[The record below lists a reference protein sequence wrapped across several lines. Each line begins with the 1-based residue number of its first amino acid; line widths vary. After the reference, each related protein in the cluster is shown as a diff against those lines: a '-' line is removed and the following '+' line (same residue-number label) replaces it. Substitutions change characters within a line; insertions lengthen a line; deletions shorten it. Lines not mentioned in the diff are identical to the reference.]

1 MGKASITKLLTG
13 REIALSI
20 SESPDLEV
28 LGLSLMHLQ
37 DAMVEFARYLFAA
50 DARIF
55 YGGDLRPGGFT
66 EILFNLVRTYPPN
79 VREGEPSRSVVNYL
93 AWPRWLRQ
101 TKAQKA
107 DILGLAEIHEVRPP
121 AGLVA
126 DEGVYLEPDST
137 ASRFVWARCH
147 TAMREEMNR
156 DLDARIVM
164 GGRLTGYQGCYPGIL
179 EETLLALRDGK
190 PVYVLGGF
198 GGCAAEI
205 ANALEGKTPKGLTES
220 FQFEY
225 KEYRD
230 LADFYN
236 QRVKEDASVG
246 RPIDYQKILEILHRT
261 GAVGLGN
268 GLSEEENQRLFRAV
282 HVPELIA
289 LVLKGLSQ
297 LFEGRGAMRV

>member
-1 MGKASITKLLTG
+1 MGKTSITKLLTG

-66 EILFNLVRTYPPN
+66 EILFNLVRTYPPS
-79 VREGEPSRSVVNYL
+79 VREGESNRSVVSYL
-93 AWPRWLRQ
+93 AWPLWLRV
-101 TKAQKA
+101 TNAQKA
-107 DILGLAEIHEVRPP
+107 DILGLADIRELGPP
-121 AGLVA
+121 TGLVS
-126 DEGVYLEPDST
+126 DEGTYLEPDST
-137 ASRFVWARCH
+137 ENRFVWARCL
-147 TAMREEMNR
+147 TAMREAMNR
-156 DLDARIVM
+156 DLDARIVL
-164 GGRLTGYQGCYPGIL
+164 GGRLTGFQGCYPGIL

-198 GGCAAEI
+198 GGCVAEI
-205 ANALEGKTPKGLTES
+205 AQALEGKMPKGLTES

-225 KEYRD
+225 RGYHD
-230 LADFYN
+230 LADYYN
-236 QRVKEDASVG
+236 QRVKEDASIG
-246 RPIDYQKILEILHRT
+246 PPIDYQEVLGVLHRT
-261 GAVGLGN
+261 GAGGLGN
-268 GLSEEENQRLFRAV
+268 GLTKEENQRLFRAV

-297 LFEGRGAMRV
+297 LFEGGGERRV

>member
-1 MGKASITKLLTG
+1 MVTTSITKLLTTQA
-13 REIALSI
+13 IALSL

-37 DAMVEFARYLFAA
+37 DAMVEFARHLFAA
-50 DARIF
+50 GARIF

-66 EILFNLVRTYPPN
+66 EILFDLVQTYPPS
-79 VREGEPSRSVVNYL
+79 VHKGEQNRTIVNYL
-93 AWPRWLRQ
+93 AWPLWLQ
-101 TKAQKA
+101 LSKAQKA

-126 DEGVYLEPDST
+126 DEGKYLEPDST
-137 ASRFVWARCH
+137 GNRFVWARCL
-147 TAMREEMNR
+147 TAMREAMNR
-156 DLDARIVM
+156 DLDVRIVL

-205 ANALEGKTPKGLTES
+205 AKALEGKTPKGLTKS

-225 KEYRD
+225 KGYND
-230 LADFYN
+230 LAHYYN
-236 QRVKEDASVG
+236 QRVKEDASVTP
-246 RPIDYQKILEILHRT
+246 PIDYQEILETLHQT
-261 GAVGLGN
+261 GTGGLGN
-268 GLSEEENQRLFRAV
+268 GLSEKENQRLFSAV

-297 LFEGRGAMRV
+297 IFENEGGGRV

>member
-164 GGRLTGYQGCYPGIL
+164 GGRLTGYQGCYQAFWKRL
-179 EETLLALRDGK
+179 SWLCEMVSLCMSWAASEAAQRLLTPWKERR
-190 PVYVLGGF
+190 
-198 GGCAAEI
+198 
-205 ANALEGKTPKGLTES
+205 PKG
-220 FQFEY
+220 
-225 KEYRD
+225 
-230 LADFYN
+230 
-236 QRVKEDASVG
+236 
-246 RPIDYQKILEILHRT
+246 
-261 GAVGLGN
+261 
-268 GLSEEENQRLFRAV
+268 
-282 HVPELIA
+282 
-289 LVLKGLSQ
+289 
-297 LFEGRGAMRV
+297 